1 MLIKSIEE
9 KIAINKKVSL
19 FGLLLALIVSLSS
32 LFVAYKLVKDSR
44 KSLYVLDHGTPILL
58 RQSDVLV
65 NRSVEYKSQVE
76 LFHQLFFSLAPD
88 EKFIEQNLG
97 KSLYLIDESGKK
109 EYTNLK
115 EKGFYNQ
122 LISSSSMV
130 SLLVDSIQLDEE
142 NQKFAFFG
150 KQVIHRRTAVLVRSL
165 KTKGSYK
172 DLIRSP
178 QNPHGVL
185 LMDWSIVENK
195 ELSSEPK
202 YAY

>member
-19 FGLLLALIVSLSS
+19 WGLGLALIVSLAS
-32 LFVAYKLVKDSR
+32 LLTSYQLVRDSR

-58 RQSDVLV
+58 RQTDPLL
-65 NRSVEYKSQVE
+65 NRPVEYKAQVE

-88 EKFIEQNLG
+88 EKYIEQNLG

-130 SLLVDSIQLDEE
+130 SLLVDSITLDESE
-142 NQKFAFFG
+142 RKFEFYG
-150 KQVIHRRTAVLVRSL
+150 KQVIHRRTALLVRSL

-172 DLIRSP
+172 DLVRSP

-185 LMDWSIVENK
+185 LMNWSIVENK
-195 ELSSEPK
+195 ELSNEPK